1 MSEKQGTG
9 SSCKD
14 PSRDTMRKLWK
25 EQLEKKKKN
34 QDRCLST
41 SVSALMTT

>member
-25 EQLEKKKKN
+25 EQLEKKN